1 MEEGNFYLINEP
13 DIPTFFQYRKTNKS
27 IYGSVLDLAFATG
40 DLFDWT
46 TRWSICDTDI
56 QETGSYHE
64 MIRFEI
70 MHNGTLVVPSPLSH
84 RYNWKKADW
93 KLFTSLLQTSTTM
106 HTQLWT
112 TLMATQHRHESLDQA
127 AETLRDLILEAVTSS
142 VPRLH
147 VHARSKAWWTQEI
160 TDKRK
165 KMRGAKRQHK
175 AAPSEENHFY
185 YKRTRNEY
193 FRSIKQSKTDKW
205 NTYVE
210 EAKGSKV
217 YDPLKQLKPR
227 RTQKTPAIRHN
238 GVEAT
243 TFRDKAEL
251 LRSVMFFA

>member
-1 MEEGNFYLINEP
+1 
-13 DIPTFFQYRKTNKS
+13 
-27 IYGSVLDLAFATG
+27 
-40 DLFDWT
+40 
-46 TRWSICDTDI
+46 
-56 QETGSYHE
+56 
-64 MIRFEI
+64 
-70 MHNGTLVVPSPLSH
+70 PSNLPI
-84 RYNWKKADW
+84 
-93 KLFTSLLQTSTTM
+93 
-106 HTQLWT
+106 
-112 TLMATQHRHESLDQA
+112 HES
-127 AETLRDLILEAVTSS
+127 VTSS

-238 GVEAT
+238 GVEADRKST
-243 TFRDKAEL
+243 RL
-251 LRSVMFFA
+251 NSSHV